1 MIIQDILKYENERKE
16 RNKSVKMKTKPR
28 TSRFVEST
36 LLSGKRLDREA
47 CKIFGV
53 KIIGTESTN
62 GRTYPID
69 VLTKAIPLYE
79 GVRVYFDHVGE
90 ENPKHSVTTLFG
102 FVENVHAEPD
112 GLYADLAYNP
122 KHLYAEQILYQVEHA
137 PDKLGLSPHHE
148 GILERSEDGTA
159 TITEITAVYSVDI
172 VDRPATTDGMFEAE
186 DLDTTEEG
194 KKKMDWKALTVEDL
208 EANRPD
214 IVKTIQASIATDLQA
229 QNDLLSVAI
238 EDVIASDEPAPVE
251 PVDGL
256 DELDEEDDP
265 EEDKKKKDE
274 EMCV

>member
-1 MIIQDILKYENERKE
+1 M
-16 RNKSVKMKTKPR
+16 
-28 TSRFVEST
+28 

-47 CKIFGV
+47 CKISNV
-53 KIIGTESTN
+53 KIIGTESMN

-69 VLTKAIPLYE
+69 VLTKAIPKYE
-79 GVRVYFDHVGE
+79 GARVYFDHVGE

-102 FVENVHAEPD
+102 FIENVHAEPD

-148 GILERSEDGTA
+148 GILERSADGTA

-172 VDRPATTDGMFEAE
+172 VDRPATTDGMFESE
-186 DLDTTEEG
+186 DLDSLDTDSDTTEKG
-194 KKKMDWKALTVEDL
+194 TKKMDWEALTVEDL

-214 IVKTIQASIATDLQA
+214 IVKAIQASIATDLQA

-238 EDVIASDEPAPVE
+238 EDVITSDEPAPVE
-251 PVDGL
+251 PVDAL
-256 DELDEEDDP
+256 DELDEEEDS
-265 EEDKKKKDE
+265 EEEKKKKDE
-274 EMCV
+274 EGCV